1 MSPFFNR
8 YFLPKPTTP
17 VAQPIVP
24 PSNPSQY
31 RAIGLIRG
39 KYHASPDKINRGLI
53 TDTQGNIIRAV
64 VLEKVI
70 SLIRKHLDL
79 SKEHLWVVYPRTDLT
94 TGELHLQIVG
104 IWEPE
109 TLAQNTSPSIVANF
123 PDKYFSIRGEVLKCD
138 RRQQL
143 VIVKIKQKPK
153 RQGEKPKFF
162 KLKLQG
168 TLSNPQQHF
177 WDLEV
182 CLDTDKLVIQKATD
196 LGLLPQ
202 YKKTKPLLK
211 TSLKDTSTKS
221 LDPSRSPKISPRN
234 PKN

>member
-1 MSPFFNR
+1 MSPFFSR
-8 YFLPKPTTP
+8 YFLPKPATP
-17 VAQPIVP
+17 VEQPIIP

-31 RAIGLIRG
+31 RAIGLVRG
-39 KYHASPDKINRGLI
+39 KYHASPEKINRGLI
-53 TDTQGNIIRAV
+53 TDAQGNIIRAV

-79 SKEHLWVVYPRTDLT
+79 SKEHLWVVYPRTDLN

-109 TLAQNTSPSIVANF
+109 TLAQNKPSSIVANS
-123 PDKYFSIRGEVLKCD
+123 PDKYFSIRGEVIKCD
-138 RRQQL
+138 RRQQS

-153 RQGEKPKFF
+153 KQGEKPLFF

-168 TLSNPQQHF
+168 TLANPQQHF
-177 WDLEV
+177 WDLEAY
-182 CLDTDKLVIQKATD
+182 LDTDKLVIQKATN

-211 TSLKDTSTKS
+211 IDLKDTPTKS
-221 LDPSRSPKISPRN
+221 LDPSRSPKISPRDT
-234 PKN
+234 